1 MATYTTKQQKA
12 VLDCLSERADSPVS
26 AAAIV
31 DALREQGEHIGI
43 ATVYRQL
50 EKLERQGSVH
60 KVTTDEGAYYQFCTH
75 GCASDCCLFKCER
88 CGRIVHLD
96 CHQLAP
102 LYEHLEHEH
111 GFSINPRKTMFYGLC
126 RDYDFAR
133 AIVGDRAD
141 VTLLLSPGREA
152 HSFEPTPLDAV
163 TISESDVF
171 LYNGGE
177 GEYWVDSMLG
187 AAGENIAVIARMMD
201 YVDALDEEYVE
212 GMQGADGHD
221 HDHEHGSHDDHD
233 DHDHDHE
240 EDEHDSDE
248 VEYDEHIWTSPKNA
262 VVLCRAVCDAIC
274 KADPANEDFYRANC
288 DDYCAQIEALD
299 ARFADLCAST
309 PHKLLVFADRFPML
323 YFCREFGL
331 DYRAAFHG
339 CSGDT
344 EPSLATIK
352 YLIDKVEDEDIP
364 VVYTID
370 FGTKKIAAVVS
381 ECTGAAVDTLYSM
394 QTVSRADFD
403 AGETYLTLMERNYEA
418 LRKGL
423 NE

>member
-1 MATYTTKQQKA
+1 MKRIISLLLALALSLSLAACAAPAEKA
-12 VLDCLSERADSPVS
+12 D
-26 AAAIV
+26 
-31 DALREQGEHIGI
+31 GG
-43 ATVYRQL
+43 
-50 EKLERQGSVH
+50 KLQI
-60 KVTTDEGAYYQFCTH
+60 VTT
-75 GCASDCCLFKCER
+75 LF
-88 CGRIVHLD
+88 
-96 CHQLAP
+96 P
-102 LYEHLEHEH
+102 Y
-111 GFSINPRKTMFYGLC
+111 
-126 RDYDFAR
+126 YDFAR
-133 AIVGDRAD
+133 AIAQDRAD

-163 TISESDVF
+163 TISEADVF

-177 GEYWVDSMLG
+177 GEYWVESMLD
-187 AAGENIAVIARMMD
+187 AAGEHIAVASRMMD
-201 YVDALDEEYVE
+201 YVDALNEEYVE

-221 HDHEHGSHDDHD
+221 HDHEHGSHD
-233 DHDHDHE
+233 HDHDHE

-248 VEYDEHIWTSPKNA
+248 IEYDEHIWTSPKNA

-274 KADPANEDFYRANC
+274 KADPANEDFYRTNC

-299 ARFADLCAST
+299 ARFADLCESA
-309 PHKLLVFADRFPML
+309 PRKLLIFAYRFPML
-323 YFCREFGL
+323 YFCREYGL

-352 YLIDKVEDEDIP
+352 FLIDKVEDENIP

-370 FGTKKIAAVVS
+370 FGTKKVAAVVS
-381 ECTGAAVDTLYSM
+381 ECTGAAIETLYSM

-403 AGETYLTLMERNYEA
+403 AGETYLTLMERNFEA

-423 NE
+423 NA

>member
-1 MATYTTKQQKA
+1 MKRIASFFLALALAFSLTACTVPAEKTDDGKLQIVAT
-12 VLDCLSERADSPVS
+12 
-26 AAAIV
+26 
-31 DALREQGEHIGI
+31 
-43 ATVYRQL
+43 
-50 EKLERQGSVH
+50 
-60 KVTTDEGAYYQFCTH
+60 
-75 GCASDCCLFKCER
+75 LF
-88 CGRIVHLD
+88 
-96 CHQLAP
+96 P
-102 LYEHLEHEH
+102 Y
-111 GFSINPRKTMFYGLC
+111 
-126 RDYDFAR
+126 YDFAR

-177 GEYWVDSMLG
+177 GEYWVDSMLD

-221 HDHEHGSHDDHD
+221 HDHEHGSHDDHG
-233 DHDHDHE
+233 HDHE

-274 KADPANEDFYRANC
+274 RADAENAAFYRANC
-288 DDYCAQIEALD
+288 ENYCAQLEDLD
-299 ARFADLCAST
+299 ARFSALCESA
-309 PHKLLVFADRFPML
+309 PRRLLIFADRFPML
-323 YFCREFGL
+323 YFCREYGL

-352 YLIDKVEDEDIP
+352 FLIDKVEDENIP

-370 FGTKKIAAVVS
+370 FGTKKVAAVVS
-381 ECTGAAVDTLYSM
+381 ECTGAAIETLYSM

-403 AGETYLTLMERNYEA
+403 AGETYLTLMERNFEA

-423 NE
+423 NA

>member
-1 MATYTTKQQKA
+1 MKRIASLLLALALAISLAACAAPSEKA
-12 VLDCLSERADSPVS
+12 DDGK
-26 AAAIV
+26 I
-31 DALREQGEHIGI
+31 
-43 ATVYRQL
+43 
-50 EKLERQGSVH
+50 
-60 KVTTDEGAYYQFCTH
+60 
-75 GCASDCCLFKCER
+75 
-88 CGRIVHLD
+88 RIVATLF
-96 CHQLAP
+96 P
-102 LYEHLEHEH
+102 Y
-111 GFSINPRKTMFYGLC
+111 
-126 RDYDFAR
+126 YDFAR
-133 AIVGDRAD
+133 AIAGDRAD

-163 TISESDVF
+163 TISEADVF

-177 GEYWVDSMLG
+177 GEYWVDSMLD
-187 AAGENIAVIARMMD
+187 AAGENIAVAARMMD
-201 YVDALDEEYVE
+201 YVDVLDEEYVE

-221 HDHEHGSHDDHD
+221 HDHAHDSHE
-233 DHDHDHE
+233 DHDHDEHDE
-240 EDEHDSDE
+240 HEDEHDSDE

-262 VVLCRAVCDAIC
+262 VVLCRAVCGAIC
-274 KADPANEDFYRANC
+274 EADPANEDFYRANC

-299 ARFADLCAST
+299 ARFADLCASA
-309 PHKLLVFADRFPML
+309 PRKLLIFADRFPML

-352 YLIDKVEDEDIP
+352 YLIDKVEDENIP

-370 FGTKKIAAVVS
+370 FGTKKIADVVS
-381 ECTGAAVDTLYSM
+381 ECTGAEEATLYSM
-394 QTVSRADFD
+394 QSVSRADFD

>member
-1 MATYTTKQQKA
+1 MKRIASFFLALALAFSLTACTVPVEKADDGKLQIVAT
-12 VLDCLSERADSPVS
+12 
-26 AAAIV
+26 
-31 DALREQGEHIGI
+31 
-43 ATVYRQL
+43 
-50 EKLERQGSVH
+50 
-60 KVTTDEGAYYQFCTH
+60 
-75 GCASDCCLFKCER
+75 LF
-88 CGRIVHLD
+88 
-96 CHQLAP
+96 P
-102 LYEHLEHEH
+102 Y
-111 GFSINPRKTMFYGLC
+111 
-126 RDYDFAR
+126 YDFAR

-163 TISESDVF
+163 TISEADVF

-177 GEYWVDSMLG
+177 GEYWVESMLD
-187 AAGENIAVIARMMD
+187 AAGENIVVVARMMD
-201 YVDALDEEYVE
+201 YVDALNEEYVE

-221 HDHEHGSHDDHD
+221 HDHEHGSHDDHDDHD

-274 KADPANEDFYRANC
+274 RADAENAAFYRANC
-288 DDYCAQIEALD
+288 ENYCAQLEDLD
-299 ARFADLCAST
+299 ARFAALCESA
-309 PHKLLVFADRFPML
+309 PRRLLIFADRFPML

-352 YLIDKVEDEDIP
+352 FLIDKVEDENIP

-370 FGTKKIAAVVS
+370 FGTKKVAAVVS
-381 ECTGAAVDTLYSM
+381 ECTGAAIETLYSM

-403 AGETYLTLMERNYEA
+403 AGETYLTLMERNFEA

-423 NE
+423 NA

>member
-1 MATYTTKQQKA
+1 MKRIISLLLALALTLSLTACTVPAEKA
-12 VLDCLSERADSPVS
+12 D
-26 AAAIV
+26 
-31 DALREQGEHIGI
+31 GG
-43 ATVYRQL
+43 
-50 EKLERQGSVH
+50 KLQI
-60 KVTTDEGAYYQFCTH
+60 VTT
-75 GCASDCCLFKCER
+75 LF
-88 CGRIVHLD
+88 
-96 CHQLAP
+96 P
-102 LYEHLEHEH
+102 Y
-111 GFSINPRKTMFYGLC
+111 
-126 RDYDFAR
+126 YDFAR
-133 AIVGDRAD
+133 TIAQDRAD

-163 TISESDVF
+163 TISEADVF

-177 GEYWVDSMLG
+177 GEYWVESMLD
-187 AAGENIAVIARMMD
+187 AAGEHIAVASRMMD
-201 YVDALDEEYVE
+201 YVDALNEEYVE

-233 DHDHDHE
+233 HDHE

-248 VEYDEHIWTSPKNA
+248 IEYDEHIWTSPKNA

-274 KADPANEDFYRANC
+274 RADAENAAFYRANC
-288 DDYCAQIEALD
+288 ENYCAQLEDLD
-299 ARFADLCAST
+299 ARFAALCESA
-309 PHKLLVFADRFPML
+309 PRRLLIFADRFPML
-323 YFCREFGL
+323 YFCREYGL

-352 YLIDKVEDEDIP
+352 FLIDKVEDENIP

-370 FGTKKIAAVVS
+370 FGTKKVAAVVS
-381 ECTGAAVDTLYSM
+381 ECTGAAIETLYSM

-403 AGETYLTLMERNYEA
+403 AGGTYLTLMERNFEA

>member
-1 MATYTTKQQKA
+1 MKRIASFFLALALAFSITACTAPAEKA
-12 VLDCLSERADSPVS
+12 D
-26 AAAIV
+26 
-31 DALREQGEHIGI
+31 GG
-43 ATVYRQL
+43 
-50 EKLERQGSVH
+50 KLQI
-60 KVTTDEGAYYQFCTH
+60 VTT
-75 GCASDCCLFKCER
+75 LF
-88 CGRIVHLD
+88 
-96 CHQLAP
+96 P
-102 LYEHLEHEH
+102 Y
-111 GFSINPRKTMFYGLC
+111 
-126 RDYDFAR
+126 YDFAR

-163 TISESDVF
+163 TISEADVF

-177 GEYWVDSMLG
+177 GEYWVESMLD
-187 AAGENIAVIARMMD
+187 AAGENIAVVARMMD
-201 YVDALDEEYVE
+201 YVDALNEEYVE

-233 DHDHDHE
+233 HDHE

-248 VEYDEHIWTSPKNA
+248 IEYDEHIWTSPKNA

-274 KADPANEDFYRANC
+274 RADAENAAFYRANC
-288 DDYCAQIEALD
+288 ENYCAQLEDLD
-299 ARFADLCAST
+299 ARFSALCESA
-309 PHKLLVFADRFPML
+309 PRRLLIFADRFPML
-323 YFCREFGL
+323 YFCREYGL

-352 YLIDKVEDEDIP
+352 FLIDKVEDENIP

-370 FGTKKIAAVVS
+370 FGTKKVAAVVS
-381 ECTGAAVDTLYSM
+381 ECTGAAIETLYSM

-403 AGETYLTLMERNYEA
+403 AGETYLTLMERNFEA

-423 NE
+423 NA

>member
-1 MATYTTKQQKA
+1 MKRILTLFLTLALILSLAACAAPGEKADDGRLQIVAT
-12 VLDCLSERADSPVS
+12 
-26 AAAIV
+26 
-31 DALREQGEHIGI
+31 
-43 ATVYRQL
+43 
-50 EKLERQGSVH
+50 
-60 KVTTDEGAYYQFCTH
+60 
-75 GCASDCCLFKCER
+75 LF
-88 CGRIVHLD
+88 
-96 CHQLAP
+96 P
-102 LYEHLEHEH
+102 Y
-111 GFSINPRKTMFYGLC
+111 
-126 RDYDFAR
+126 YDFAR
-133 AIVGDRAD
+133 AIAGDRAD

-163 TISESDVF
+163 TISEADVF

-177 GEYWVDSMLG
+177 GEYWVEEMLD
-187 AAGENIAVIARMMD
+187 AAGEHIAVKARMMD
-201 YVDALDEEYVE
+201 YVDALGEEFSE
-212 GMQGADGHD
+212 GMQGADEHGHD
-221 HDHEHGSHDDHD
+221 HDHD

-248 VEYDEHIWTSPKNA
+248 IEYDEHIWTSPKNA
-262 VVLCRAVCDAIC
+262 AILCRAVCEAIC

-299 ARFADLCAST
+299 ARFADLCESA
-309 PHKLLVFADRFPML
+309 PRKLLIFADRFPML
-323 YFCREFGL
+323 YFCREYGL

-352 YLIDKVEDEDIP
+352 FLIDKVEDENIP

-370 FGTKKIAAVVS
+370 FGTKKVAAVVS
-381 ECTGAAVDTLYSM
+381 ECTGAAIETIYSM
-394 QTVSRADFD
+394 QTVSRTDFD
-403 AGETYLTLMERNYEA
+403 AGETYLTLMERNFEA

>member
-1 MATYTTKQQKA
+1 MKRIFSLLLALA
-12 VLDCLSERADSPVS
+12 LALSLCACAAPAETAD
-26 AAAIV
+26 
-31 DALREQGEHIGI
+31 DG
-43 ATVYRQL
+43 
-50 EKLERQGSVH
+50 KLQI
-60 KVTTDEGAYYQFCTH
+60 VTT
-75 GCASDCCLFKCER
+75 LF
-88 CGRIVHLD
+88 
-96 CHQLAP
+96 P
-102 LYEHLEHEH
+102 Y
-111 GFSINPRKTMFYGLC
+111 
-126 RDYDFAR
+126 YDFAR
-133 AIVGDRAD
+133 AIAQDRAD

-163 TISESDVF
+163 TISEADVF

-177 GEYWVDSMLG
+177 GEYWVESMLG
-187 AAGENIAVIARMMD
+187 AAGKNIAVVARMMD
-201 YVDALDEEYVE
+201 YVDALNEEYVE

-233 DHDHDHE
+233 HDHE

-248 VEYDEHIWTSPKNA
+248 IEYDEHIWTSPKNA

-274 KADPANEDFYRANC
+274 RADTENAAFYRANC
-288 DDYCAQIEALD
+288 ENYCAQLEDLD
-299 ARFADLCAST
+299 ARFSALCESA
-309 PHKLLVFADRFPML
+309 PRRLLIFADRFPML
-323 YFCREFGL
+323 YFCREYGL

-352 YLIDKVEDEDIP
+352 FLIDKVEDENIP

-370 FGTKKIAAVVS
+370 FGTKKVAAVVS
-381 ECTGAAVDTLYSM
+381 ECTGAAIETLYSM

-403 AGETYLTLMERNYEA
+403 AGETYLTLMERNFEA

-423 NE
+423 NA

>member
-1 MATYTTKQQKA
+1 MKRIISLLLALALTLSLTACTVPAEKA
-12 VLDCLSERADSPVS
+12 D
-26 AAAIV
+26 
-31 DALREQGEHIGI
+31 GG
-43 ATVYRQL
+43 
-50 EKLERQGSVH
+50 KLQI
-60 KVTTDEGAYYQFCTH
+60 VTT
-75 GCASDCCLFKCER
+75 LF
-88 CGRIVHLD
+88 
-96 CHQLAP
+96 P
-102 LYEHLEHEH
+102 Y
-111 GFSINPRKTMFYGLC
+111 
-126 RDYDFAR
+126 YDFAR
-133 AIVGDRAD
+133 AIVQDRAD

-163 TISESDVF
+163 TISEADVF

-177 GEYWVDSMLG
+177 GEYWVESMLD
-187 AAGENIAVIARMMD
+187 AAGEHIAVASRMMD
-201 YVDALDEEYVE
+201 YVDALNEEYVE

-233 DHDHDHE
+233 HDHE

-248 VEYDEHIWTSPKNA
+248 IEYDEHIWTSPKNA

-274 KADPANEDFYRANC
+274 RADAENAAFYRANC
-288 DDYCAQIEALD
+288 ENYCAQLEDLD
-299 ARFADLCAST
+299 ARFAALCESA
-309 PHKLLVFADRFPML
+309 PRRLLIFADRFPML
-323 YFCREFGL
+323 YFCREYGL

-352 YLIDKVEDEDIP
+352 FLIDKVEDENIP

-370 FGTKKIAAVVS
+370 FGTKKVAAVVS
-381 ECTGAAVDTLYSM
+381 ECTGAAIETLYSM

-403 AGETYLTLMERNYEA
+403 AGETYLTLMERNFET

>member
-1 MATYTTKQQKA
+1 MKRIISLLLALALSLSLAACAAPAEKA
-12 VLDCLSERADSPVS
+12 D
-26 AAAIV
+26 
-31 DALREQGEHIGI
+31 GG
-43 ATVYRQL
+43 
-50 EKLERQGSVH
+50 KLQI
-60 KVTTDEGAYYQFCTH
+60 VTT
-75 GCASDCCLFKCER
+75 LF
-88 CGRIVHLD
+88 
-96 CHQLAP
+96 P
-102 LYEHLEHEH
+102 Y
-111 GFSINPRKTMFYGLC
+111 
-126 RDYDFAR
+126 YDFAR
-133 AIVGDRAD
+133 AIAQDRAD

-163 TISESDVF
+163 TISEADVF

-177 GEYWVDSMLG
+177 GEYWVESMLD
-187 AAGENIAVIARMMD
+187 AAGEHIAVASRMMD
-201 YVDALDEEYVE
+201 YVDALNEEYVE

-233 DHDHDHE
+233 HDHE

-248 VEYDEHIWTSPKNA
+248 IEYDEHIWTSPKNA

-274 KADPANEDFYRANC
+274 RADAENAAFYRANC
-288 DDYCAQIEALD
+288 ENYCAQLEDLD
-299 ARFADLCAST
+299 ARFAALCESA
-309 PHKLLVFADRFPML
+309 PRRLLIFADRFPML
-323 YFCREFGL
+323 YFCREYGL

-352 YLIDKVEDEDIP
+352 FLIDKVEDENIP

-370 FGTKKIAAVVS
+370 FGTKKVAAVVS
-381 ECTGAAVDTLYSM
+381 ECTGAAIDTLYSM

-403 AGETYLTLMERNYEA
+403 AGETYLTLMERNFEA

-423 NE
+423 NA

>member
-1 MATYTTKQQKA
+1 MKRIISLLLALALSLSLAACAAPAEKA
-12 VLDCLSERADSPVS
+12 D
-26 AAAIV
+26 
-31 DALREQGEHIGI
+31 GG
-43 ATVYRQL
+43 
-50 EKLERQGSVH
+50 KLQI
-60 KVTTDEGAYYQFCTH
+60 VTT
-75 GCASDCCLFKCER
+75 LF
-88 CGRIVHLD
+88 
-96 CHQLAP
+96 P
-102 LYEHLEHEH
+102 Y
-111 GFSINPRKTMFYGLC
+111 
-126 RDYDFAR
+126 YDFAR
-133 AIVGDRAD
+133 AIAQDRAD

-163 TISESDVF
+163 TISEADVF

-177 GEYWVDSMLG
+177 GEYWVESMLD
-187 AAGENIAVIARMMD
+187 AAGEHIAVASRMMD
-201 YVDALDEEYVE
+201 YVDALNEEYVE

-233 DHDHDHE
+233 HDHE

-248 VEYDEHIWTSPKNA
+248 IEYDEHIWTSPKNA

-288 DDYCAQIEALD
+288 DGYCAQIEELD
-299 ARFADLCAST
+299 ARFAALCESA
-309 PHKLLVFADRFPML
+309 PRRLLIFADRFPML
-323 YFCREFGL
+323 YFCREYGL

-352 YLIDKVEDEDIP
+352 FLIDKVEDENIP

-370 FGTKKIAAVVS
+370 FGTKKVAAVVS
-381 ECTGAAVDTLYSM
+381 ECTGAAIETLYSM

-403 AGETYLTLMERNYEA
+403 AGETYLTLMERNFEA

-423 NE
+423 NA

>member
-1 MATYTTKQQKA
+1 MKRIISLLLALALAFSLTACTVPVEKADDGKIQIVAT
-12 VLDCLSERADSPVS
+12 
-26 AAAIV
+26 
-31 DALREQGEHIGI
+31 
-43 ATVYRQL
+43 
-50 EKLERQGSVH
+50 
-60 KVTTDEGAYYQFCTH
+60 
-75 GCASDCCLFKCER
+75 LF
-88 CGRIVHLD
+88 
-96 CHQLAP
+96 P
-102 LYEHLEHEH
+102 Y
-111 GFSINPRKTMFYGLC
+111 
-126 RDYDFAR
+126 YDFAR

-177 GEYWVDSMLG
+177 GEYWVDSMLD

-233 DHDHDHE
+233 HDHE

-248 VEYDEHIWTSPKNA
+248 AEYDEHIWTSPKNA

-274 KADPANEDFYRANC
+274 RADAENAAFYRANC
-288 DDYCAQIEALD
+288 ENYCAQLEDLD
-299 ARFADLCAST
+299 ARFAALCESA
-309 PHKLLVFADRFPML
+309 PRRLLIFADRFPML
-323 YFCREFGL
+323 YFCREYGL

-352 YLIDKVEDEDIP
+352 FLIDKVEDKNIP

-370 FGTKKIAAVVS
+370 FGTKKVAAVVS
-381 ECTGAAVDTLYSM
+381 ECTGAAIETLYSM

-403 AGETYLTLMERNYEA
+403 AGETYLTLMERNFEA